1 MPGQQGLGQPAPG
14 SSAKHFGVWALLG
27 DGEFG
32 MASWLMDQLNIVLKE
47 LTNATRRKNRVRI
60 VHIGKEEKELLETIR
75 LSLWKTQEKH
85 MNNY

>member
-1 MPGQQGLGQPAPG
+1 
-14 SSAKHFGVWALLG
+14 
-27 DGEFG
+27 
-32 MASWLMDQLNIVLKE
+32 MDQLNIVLKE